1 MIWIFNIY
9 SWVVSAVLCS
19 DGVLS
24 VPATKAFS
32 ESQAFYNFPCKFLL
46 VLFHAAST
54 KATKAE
60 ALQLCFVWHLIPY
73 PRQCVVTQLGDNQI
87 HVLPLFPGLKC
98 AFAVRQ
104 PWRFS
109 QDCRE
114 LDTWDVFGLLSHL
127 ASTLISSYSI
137 GSGEGGYPT
146 PSSITPLSE
155 VPLAV
160 LSGLPEATLHGLFG
174 VRVPAVCPRV
184 CRQTCRSALAP
195 ALCAAQPAIEPV
207 GSLRKGFDVRFEWK
221 YFNWEFYW
229 SHAVKLY
236 RGLDLIALSTLGQYT
251 WENYS

>member
-137 GSGEGGYPT
+137 GSGEWVSNPIQHNPTQWGTSRCPVWTPRSDTSWVIWCASAGG
-146 PSSITPLSE
+146 LSAGL
-155 VPLAV
+155 LADLQV
-160 LSGLPEATLHGLFG
+160 CLGSCPVCCSACDRARGLPEKRIWCALRMKIFQLGVLLESCCKTLQRTWFD
-174 VRVPAVCPRV
+174 CFKY
-184 CRQTCRSALAP
+184 
-195 ALCAAQPAIEPV
+195 
-207 GSLRKGFDVRFEWK
+207 LRTVYLG
-221 YFNWEFYW
+221 
-229 SHAVKLY
+229 KL
-236 RGLDLIALSTLGQYT
+236 
-251 WENYS
+251 